1 MSARLRNE
9 GRRFSHAWLLDAA
22 GNPTDDPN
30 VLFEEPAGTIQPS
43 GGLDHGHKGYALA
56 LMVEAL
62 SMGLG
67 GFGRA
72 EPAEGWGASVFVQL
86 LDPDAFA
93 GGDAFRRQTG
103 WIADACR
110 AAAPRPG
117 VERVRLPG
125 EAALARRANAL
136 ANGVELYPGIMSR
149 LNECAVRLHVPG

>member
-1 MSARLRNE
+1 
-9 GRRFSHAWLLDAA
+9 
-22 GNPTDDPN
+22 
-30 VLFEEPAGTIQPS
+30 
-43 GGLDHGHKGYALA
+43 
-56 LMVEAL
+56 
-62 SMGLG
+62 MGLG

-149 LNECAVRLHVPG
+149 LSECAARLHVPV

>member
-1 MSARLRNE
+1 MSARLRAE
-9 GRRFSHAWLLDAA
+9 GRRFPILAA
-22 GNPTDDPN
+22 RRRRQPYRR
-30 VLFEEPAGTIQPS
+30 PAGAGGQPPGTIQPA

-62 SMGLG
+62 TMGLG

-93 GGDAFRRQTG
+93 GAAAFRRQTA

-110 AAAPRPG
+110 ASATRPG

-125 EAALARRANAL
+125 ESALARRTQAL
-136 ANGVELYPGIMSR
+136 AEGVELYPGIMER
-149 LNECAVRLHVPG
+149 LSSHAKRLGLER